1 MTTAGFIDAHSHL
14 RSTSYAEHGVSS
26 HCLEEGLLRMNAM
39 TSVDTVDDV
48 FVACS
53 DLVAHGVTGVQ
64 VMFHTFGDDSDYLEA
79 LDATVTGIRRSGIRA
94 LVVLGTTDQAEFT
107 PLGVTP
113 EGLIPDFCLPRRRL
127 SQNEYADVVTSA
139 LHTYHDITFGV
150 GPVGPQW
157 CSDDLLHLIGDLSQ
171 QELRIHSHFAE
182 SRAQRSWA
190 GDIFQRMKQAKLFGP
205 TTSLAHAIWLEKEEL
220 AELADLGTSLVTC
233 PLSNRLLGAGT
244 APLREWRRAGVEFG
258 VGMDSAEPADSPMSV
273 ATRALSH
280 DDALDALTTGGHS
293 ATGINTTPDVVV
305 WDDDTLSRPVS
316 VQIADTLLLDNG
328 ILTHHEEV
336 EEARQRISR
345 TMTADRGNR
354 LERLADI
361 EAIMPRYLDA
371 ISGGSRDR

>member
-1 MTTAGFIDAHSHL
+1 VTTAGFIDAHSHL
-14 RSTSYAEHGVSS
+14 RSTSYAEHGVSGD
-26 HCLEEGLLRMNAM
+26 CLEEGLLRMNAM
-39 TSVDTVDDV
+39 TSVDTADDV

-64 VMFHTFGDDSDYLEA
+64 VMFHTFGDDSDYLET
-79 LDATVTGIRRSGIRA
+79 LDATITGIRRSGIRA

-127 SQNEYADVVTSA
+127 SQNEYADVVTHA
-139 LHTYHDITFGV
+139 LHSYPDITFGV

-157 CSDDLLHLIGDLSQ
+157 CSDGLLHLIGDISQ
-171 QELRIHSHFAE
+171 QGLRIHSHFAE
-182 SRAQRSWA
+182 SPAQRDWA

-205 TTSLAHAIWLEKEEL
+205 TTSLAHAVWLEREEL
-220 AELADLGTSLVTC
+220 DELADLGTSLVTC

-244 APLREWRRAGVEFG
+244 APLTDWREAGVQFG
-258 VGMDSAEPADSPMSV
+258 VGLDSAEPADSPMSV

-293 ATGINTTPDVVV
+293 ATGIDTTPDVVV
-305 WDDDTLSRPVS
+305 WDDDTLSRPVT
-316 VQIADTLLLDNG
+316 VQINGSLLVEDGTLLDRD
-328 ILTHHEEV
+328 EV
-336 EEARQRISR
+336 EEARGRISR

-354 LERLADI
+354 EKRLADI
-361 EAIMPRYLDA
+361 EAILPHYLEA